1 MLKIKDKEKITILNA
16 LKAGVVPSVGLKYMQ
31 VGRAREIAQLVKDL
45 EHIETGGTIVRFVV
59 GDFGAGKSFLL
70 TLCKLMAHEKKMIVI
85 NADITTERILCASDG
100 KAKSLLTE
108 LIKNMSSKTRPEGNA
123 LKLVVETWIGKFTA
137 DLSNPT
143 KNDFHKAL
151 QPISHLAL
159 SSDFAQ
165 VLFKYLTAYQANDE
179 ATLEKCLKWMR
190 AEYETKTDAKN
201 DLGVSAI
208 VEDSDFYDMLK
219 ILSVFSKLAGFS
231 GLLINIDEIAVLIR
245 QRGPLRNKNY
255 ETLLTIINDCHQG
268 SVEGIGFL
276 FGATTEAIENKEKGL
291 YSYGALQTRLSNN
304 PYASSENRD
313 LSGPVM
319 KLLTLSKEEMFVLI
333 HKLRDIQA
341 SFNPENHIID
351 EDGLM
356 AFFNQT
362 FSRIGSEEHMS
373 PRDIIKDFLSLIS
386 VLESNPDSTW
396 RDYIKQ
402 TSSIQNTTQ
411 ESGLV
416 RLRAK

>member
-1 MLKIKDKEKITILNA
+1 
-16 LKAGVVPSVGLKYMQ
+16 
-31 VGRAREIAQLVKDL
+31 
-45 EHIETGGTIVRFVV
+45 
-59 GDFGAGKSFLL
+59 
-70 TLCKLMAHEKKMIVI
+70 
-85 NADITTERILCASDG
+85 
-100 KAKSLLTE
+100 
-108 LIKNMSSKTRPEGNA
+108 
-123 LKLVVETWIGKFTA
+123 
-137 DLSNPT
+137 
-143 KNDFHKAL
+143 
-151 QPISHLAL
+151 
-159 SSDFAQ
+159 
-165 VLFKYLTAYQANDE
+165 
-179 ATLEKCLKWMR
+179 
-190 AEYETKTDAKN
+190 
-201 DLGVSAI
+201 
-208 VEDSDFYDMLK
+208 MLK
-219 ILSVFSKLAGFS
+219 ILSVFARLAGFN

-245 QRGPLRNKNY
+245 QRSPLRNKNY

-268 SVEGIGFL
+268 SVEGLGFL

-304 PYASSENRD
+304 PYASMENRD

-341 SFNPENHIID
+341 SFNPEKHIID

-356 AFFNQT
+356 AFFTQT

-386 VLESNPDSTW
+386 VLESNPSSTW

-402 TSSIQNTTQ
+402 TSTNQNTTH